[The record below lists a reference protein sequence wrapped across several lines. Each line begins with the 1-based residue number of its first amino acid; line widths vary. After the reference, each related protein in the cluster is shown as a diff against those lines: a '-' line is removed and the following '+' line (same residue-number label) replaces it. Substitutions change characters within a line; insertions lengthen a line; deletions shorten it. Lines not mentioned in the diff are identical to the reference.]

1 MQTQVK
7 NMITY
12 ITTNSIIFLWDFLFS
27 TQSSFVLTACGFG
40 GEIIH

>member
-7 NMITY
+7 NIIAY
-12 ITTNSIIFLWDFLFS
+12 ITTNCIIFLRDFLFS